1 MNDTATIKSN
11 KRKLIWGLVSLIGP
25 TALLIGAI
33 LLYALIN
40 FLFAAAEPTVVTGPG
55 VDCMNNNPY
64 AGVCAPQ
71 SENESLFADQGPV
84 RTIINV
90 ILFLTGAL
98 VVITWL
104 PGIIVGII
112 LLATRK
118 PIPAQPS
125 DSTPQVK

>member
-40 FLFAAAEPTVVTGPG
+40 FFYAAAEPAVVTGPG
-55 VDCMNNNPY
+55 VDCMNNPY

-71 SENESLFADQGPV
+71 SENESVFADQGPV

-90 ILFLTGAL
+90 ILFLVGAL

-112 LLATRK
+112 LLASRK
-118 PIPAQPS
+118 PVPARPS
-125 DSTPQVK
+125 DSTPQTK